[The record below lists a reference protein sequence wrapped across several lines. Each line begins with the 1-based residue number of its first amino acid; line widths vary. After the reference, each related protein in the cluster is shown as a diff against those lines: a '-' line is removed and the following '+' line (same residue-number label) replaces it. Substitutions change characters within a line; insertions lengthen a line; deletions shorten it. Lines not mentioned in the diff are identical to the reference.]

1 MKIVTLATLALV
13 VSLGAG
19 EQRSTSRLRNGGA
32 PPAQASGV
40 AQWTSYGSAT
50 WLGAPT
56 PTIDCVAQAG
66 LTYQPNGTL
75 TDIVPGGAYGAGM
88 VCTGAGA
95 TAVTS
100 ATTVGTYAV
109 GTSPQG
115 VAFDGTNIWV
125 TNYSSNNV
133 TKLLAS
139 TGALV
144 GTYAVGTNP
153 FGVAFDGTNIWV
165 VNIGSNNVTKLL
177 ASTGELVGTYAV
189 GSSPYGVAFDGTNIW
204 VANIGNNNVTK
215 LSAYMSTVGSP
226 YYPSGFAGPQ
236 QMAVALNGT
245 TDYFS
250 IGDVTTGHT
259 ANDLNVCVKFTV
271 YGGSVPGVIGNGD
284 WTIYIDGGG
293 NVILY
298 VNMSTPSSLASGAVT
313 IGASNIVCFSYHYV
327 ADGTSILRGQLNNL
341 APVTLT
347 TAHGPI
353 PQTANVV
360 KLGWDSVNDTKLNGS
375 ISEAWFTVNQPA
387 MSAAQ
392 IAVAIT
398 DQMSLLTTKPVAGP
412 ETYTGPGGFC
422 TPVSDAQGFWMPT
435 SVPCVKSSG
444 INLRGP
450 ASNLILQSQTIA
462 TGTAFTSP
470 WAQANNI
477 SAPTTNA
484 DQAVAPDGTTT
495 ADEVDIPAVS
505 GAGKFAVVYQGFTAT
520 AAPYTFSCWAK
531 AVSGTPTTYLMLT
544 HGGTYYSAACSPT
557 TSAATRC
564 SVTGTATAGT
574 WYPQIGVDLRD
585 GTQSAQSASAI
596 DWWGCQV
603 EASSTPGRYQATLGT
618 PFSGPADALSV
629 PQVAGALYDSINGGA
644 WSLISANPIVLPVPG
659 SYTGLKQCRNAKCKP

>member
-1 MKIVTLATLALV
+1 V
-13 VSLGAG
+13 V
-19 EQRSTSRLRNGGA
+19 
-32 PPAQASGV
+32 
-40 AQWTSYGSAT
+40 
-50 WLGAPT
+50 
-56 PTIDCVAQAG
+56 I
-66 LTYQPNGTL
+66 
-75 TDIVPGGAYGAGM
+75 
-88 VCTGAGA
+88 
-95 TAVTS
+95 
-100 ATTVGTYAV
+100 
-109 GTSPQG
+109 
-115 VAFDGTNIWV
+115 DGTNIWV
-125 TNYSSNNV
+125 ANYGSSNV

-144 GTYAVGTNP
+144 GTYAVGT
-153 FGVAFDGTNIWV
+153 
-165 VNIGSNNVTKLL
+165 
-177 ASTGELVGTYAV
+177 
-189 GSSPYGVAFDGTNIW
+189 SPIGVAFDGTNIW
-204 VANIGNNNVTK
+204 VANIGSSNVTK

-226 YYPSGFAGPQ
+226 YYPAGFAGPQ

-298 VNMSTPSSLASGAVT
+298 VNMSTPSSLASGVVT

-398 DQMSLLTTKPVAGP
+398 DQRSLLTTKPVAGP
-412 ETYTGPGGFC
+412 ETYTGPGGLC
-422 TPVSDAQGFWMPT
+422 CPVSDAQCYWLPAN
-435 SVPCVKSSG
+435 VPCVKSTG
-444 INLRGP
+444 IDLRGA
-450 ASNLILQSQTIA
+450 ASNVALQSQTIA

-470 WAQANNI
+470 WAQANNV

-484 DQAVAPDGTTT
+484 NQAVAPDGTTT

-505 GAGKFAVVYQGFTAT
+505 SAGKFSRIYQSIGTVTAI
-520 AAPYTFSCWAK
+520 PWTFSCWAK
-531 AVSGTPTTYLMLT
+531 AVTGTPTTYLMLT
-544 HGGTYYSAACSPT
+544 AASYRSAACSPN
-557 TSAATRC
+557 TSTWTRC
-564 SVTGTATAGT
+564 SVTGTLTATT
-574 WYPQIGVDLRD
+574 WYAQIGVDLFD

-596 DWWGCQV
+596 YWWGCQV
-603 EASSTPGRYQATLGT
+603 EAASTPGRYQVTLGT

-629 PQVAGALYDSINGGA
+629 AITPTNVNTWCVGVTLTADINNGTNS
-644 WSLISANPIVLPVPG
+644 SLIQMSGPSAIGNPNTAELFWDLPDYGGLTVQFNDGLGGFIEWYNGIALANGTHKIVWCGSNVNHPVIDGVKRTFTG
-659 SYTGLKQCRNAKCKP
+659 SYGTGGTLFSSMPTTLTLGHFTGITNENGKSVSRVCQGSSYKAVAACLARLP